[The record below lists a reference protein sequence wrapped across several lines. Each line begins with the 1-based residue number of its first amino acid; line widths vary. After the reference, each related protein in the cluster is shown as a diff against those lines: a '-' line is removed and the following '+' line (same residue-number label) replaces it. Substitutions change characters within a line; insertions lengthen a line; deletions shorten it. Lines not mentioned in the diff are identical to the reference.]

1 MTKKPTRLAPY
12 KRIALYTVL
21 LLSVCLLAF
30 SASRY
35 LQKQAEEKNSGR
47 RRLAF
52 APAVEKD
59 NEALLAFKKEF
70 PDREI
75 YLACQEDV
83 TDDGISDLL
92 VIYKEGSLVRFVT
105 AMGQDGGGYVY
116 TDPIP
121 APIENQG
128 IQFKN
133 IDHEGEM
140 EFIISGEKNGQA
152 GYAIYRIIDGQPK
165 DLFGDGMDNFCLK
178 EHPYEYN
185 QKSLTVYG
193 SHPYSLF
200 SRDIPFSKG

>member
-1 MTKKPTRLAPY
+1 MPFPPADIFR
-12 KRIALYTVL
+12 
-21 LLSVCLLAF
+21 
-30 SASRY
+30 SR
-35 LQKQAEEKNSGR
+35 QRKKNSGR

-121 APIENQG
+121 
-128 IQFKN
+128 
-133 IDHEGEM
+133 
-140 EFIISGEKNGQA
+140 
-152 GYAIYRIIDGQPK
+152 
-165 DLFGDGMDNFCLK
+165 
-178 EHPYEYN
+178 
-185 QKSLTVYG
+185 G
-193 SHPYSLF
+193 SH
-200 SRDIPFSKG
+200 

>member
-165 DLFGDGMDNFCLK
+165 DLFGDGMDNCCGK
-178 EHPYEYN
+178 EHPCEYN

>member
-1 MTKKPTRLAPY
+1 MRLPP
-12 KRIALYTVL
+12 
-21 LLSVCLLAF
+21 CLFRQQISSEAG
-30 SASRY
+30 RG
-35 LQKQAEEKNSGR
+35 KNSGR

-165 DLFGDGMDNFCLK
+165 DLFGDGMDNCC
-178 EHPYEYN
+178 
-185 QKSLTVYG
+185 
-193 SHPYSLF
+193 
-200 SRDIPFSKG
+200 

>member
-121 APIENQG
+121 APFENQG

-165 DLFGDGMDNFCLK
+165 DLFGDGMDNCC
-178 EHPYEYN
+178 
-185 QKSLTVYG
+185 
-193 SHPYSLF
+193 
-200 SRDIPFSKG
+200 

>member
-121 APIENQG
+121 API
-128 IQFKN
+128 
-133 IDHEGEM
+133 
-140 EFIISGEKNGQA
+140 
-152 GYAIYRIIDGQPK
+152 
-165 DLFGDGMDNFCLK
+165 
-178 EHPYEYN
+178 
-185 QKSLTVYG
+185 
-193 SHPYSLF
+193 
-200 SRDIPFSKG
+200 

>member
-1 MTKKPTRLAPY
+1 M
-12 KRIALYTVL
+12 
-21 LLSVCLLAF
+21 
-30 SASRY
+30 
-35 LQKQAEEKNSGR
+35 
-47 RRLAF
+47 
-52 APAVEKD
+52 EKD

-105 AMGQDGGGYVY
+105 ALGQDGGGYVY

-165 DLFGDGMDNFCLK
+165 DLFGDGMDNCC
-178 EHPYEYN
+178 
-185 QKSLTVYG
+185 
-193 SHPYSLF
+193 
-200 SRDIPFSKG
+200 